1 MESVLAIA
9 RIKELE
15 QENESLRKEV
25 QLTKLRRKV
34 TPHFLF
40 NSLSV
45 AMGLVMQDRKTAV
58 AFLRDLA
65 KMYRYLLS
73 YGNEYAVPIEQ
84 EVEMMEQY
92 FGLMSLRHVDSIRL
106 NITPEVRKAKGYGIP
121 PLSLQGLLENAIRHN
136 AHSKKQPLN
145 VTLDVRDGYLI
156 MQNNIMPLVAV
167 GESTKMGLA
176 YITESVRLLY
186 DREIKVENDGNT
198 FTVMIPLVKE

>member
-1 MESVLAIA
+1 MESVQAIA

-15 QENESLRKEV
+15 QENENLKKEV

-92 FGLMSLRHVDSIRL
+92 YGLMRLRHVDSIRL

-186 DREIKVENDGNT
+186 NQEIKIENDGNT
-198 FTVMIPLVKE
+198 FTVMIPLVK

>member
-1 MESVLAIA
+1 MESVQAIA

-15 QENESLRKEV
+15 QENESLKKEV

-186 DREIKVENDGNT
+186 DREIKIENNGET

>member
-1 MESVLAIA
+1 MESVQAIA

-92 FGLMSLRHVDSIRL
+92 YGLMRLRHVDSIRL

-136 AHSKKQPLN
+136 AHSKKQPLD

-186 DREIKVENDGNT
+186 NQEIKIENDGNT

>member
-1 MESVLAIA
+1 MESVQAIA

-186 DREIKVENDGNT
+186 DREIKIENDGNT
-198 FTVMIPLVKE
+198 FTVMIPLVKA

>member
-1 MESVLAIA
+1 MESVQAIA

-186 DREIKVENDGNT
+186 DREIKIENNGET

>member
-1 MESVLAIA
+1 MESVQAIA

-15 QENESLRKEV
+15 QENESLKKEV

-186 DREIKVENDGNT
+186 DREIKIENDGNT
-198 FTVMIPLVKE
+198 FTVMIPLVKA

>member
-1 MESVLAIA
+1 MELEQAIA

-92 FGLMSLRHVDSIRL
+92 YGLMRLRHVDSIRL
-106 NITPEVRKAKGYGIP
+106 NITPEVRKTKSYGIP
-121 PLSLQGLLENAIRHN
+121 SLSLQGLLENAIRHN
-136 AHSKKQPLN
+136 AHSKKQPLE
-145 VTLDVRDGYLI
+145 VTLDIRDGYLV

-186 DREIKVENDGNT
+186 DREIKIENDGNT
-198 FTVMIPLVKE
+198 FTVMIPLVQ

>member
-1 MESVLAIA
+1 MESVQAIA

-58 AFLRDLA
+58 AFLRNLA

-92 FGLMSLRHVDSIRL
+92 YGLMSLRHVDSIRL
-106 NITPEVRKAKGYGIP
+106 NITPEVRKAKGYGIL

-136 AHSKKQPLN
+136 AHSKKQPLD
-145 VTLDVRDGYLI
+145 VTLDIRDGYLV

-186 DREIKVENDGNT
+186 NQDIKIENDGNT

>member
-1 MESVLAIA
+1 MESVQAIA

-45 AMGLVMQDRKTAV
+45 AMVLEMPDRKPAV

-65 KMYRYLLS
+65 RMDRYLLS

-84 EVEMMEQY
+84 QVEMMEQY
-92 FGLMSLRHVDSIRL
+92 YGLMRLRHVDSIRL

-136 AHSKKQPLN
+136 AHSKKQPLD

-186 DREIKVENDGNT
+186 NQEIKIENDGNT

>member
-1 MESVLAIA
+1 MESVQAIA

-15 QENESLRKEV
+15 QENENLRKEV

-92 FGLMSLRHVDSIRL
+92 YGLMSLRHVDSIRL

-136 AHSKKQPLN
+136 AHSKKQPLD

-186 DREIKVENDGNT
+186 NQEIKIENDGNT

>member
-1 MESVLAIA
+1 MESVQAIA

-15 QENESLRKEV
+15 QENESLKKEV

-186 DREIKVENDGNT
+186 DREIKIENDGNT

>member
-1 MESVLAIA
+1 
-9 RIKELE
+9 
-15 QENESLRKEV
+15 
-25 QLTKLRRKV
+25 
-34 TPHFLF
+34 
-40 NSLSV
+40 
-45 AMGLVMQDRKTAV
+45 MQDRKTAV

-106 NITPEVRKAKGYGIP
+106 NITPEVRKAKGYGIQ

-186 DREIKVENDGNT
+186 DREIKIENNGET
-198 FTVMIPLVKE
+198 FTVMIPLVKA

>member
-1 MESVLAIA
+1 MESVQAIA

-40 NSLSV
+40 NSLNV

-92 FGLMSLRHVDSIRL
+92 YGLMRLRHVDSIRL

-145 VTLDVRDGYLI
+145 VTLDVRDGYLV

-186 DREIKVENDGNT
+186 NQEIKIENDGNT

>member
-1 MESVLAIA
+1 MESVQAIA

-92 FGLMSLRHVDSIRL
+92 YGLMRLRHVDSIRL

-186 DREIKVENDGNT
+186 NQEIKIENDGNT
-198 FTVMIPLVKE
+198 FTVMIPLVK

>member
-1 MESVLAIA
+1 MESVQAIA

-15 QENESLRKEV
+15 QENENLKKEV

-92 FGLMSLRHVDSIRL
+92 YGLMRLRHVDSIRL

-136 AHSKKQPLN
+136 AHSKKQPLD

-186 DREIKVENDGNT
+186 NQEIKIENDGNT

>member
-1 MESVLAIA
+1 MELEQAIA

-15 QENESLRKEV
+15 QENESLKKEV

-92 FGLMSLRHVDSIRL
+92 FELMSLRHVDSIRL

-145 VTLDVRDGYLI
+145 ITLDIRDGYLV

-176 YITESVRLLY
+176 NITESVRLLY
-186 DREIKVENDGNT
+186 NQDIKIENDGNT
-198 FTVMIPLVKE
+198 FTVMIPLVKA

>member
-1 MESVLAIA
+1 MESVQAIA

-186 DREIKVENDGNT
+186 NQDIKVENDGNT

>member
-1 MESVLAIA
+1 MESVQAIA

-15 QENESLRKEV
+15 QENENLKKEM

-92 FGLMSLRHVDSIRL
+92 YGLMSLRHVDSIRL

-186 DREIKVENDGNT
+186 DREIKIENDGNT

>member
-1 MESVLAIA
+1 MELEQAIA
-9 RIKELE
+9 RINELE
-15 QENESLRKEV
+15 QENESLKKEV
-25 QLTKLRRKV
+25 QLTKLRRRV

-92 FGLMSLRHVDSIRL
+92 FGLMRLRHVDSIRL

-186 DREIKVENDGNT
+186 DREIKIENDGNT
-198 FTVMIPLVKE
+198 FTVMIPLVKA

>member
-1 MESVLAIA
+1 MESVQAIA

-92 FGLMSLRHVDSIRL
+92 YGLMSLRHVDSIRL

-136 AHSKKQPLN
+136 AHSKKQPLD
-145 VTLDVRDGYLI
+145 VTLDIRDGYLV

-198 FTVMIPLVKE
+198 FTVMIPLVQ

>member
-1 MESVLAIA
+1 
-9 RIKELE
+9 
-15 QENESLRKEV
+15 
-25 QLTKLRRKV
+25 
-34 TPHFLF
+34 
-40 NSLSV
+40 
-45 AMGLVMQDRKTAV
+45 MGLVMQDRKTAV

-136 AHSKKQPLN
+136 AHSKKQPLD

-186 DREIKVENDGNT
+186 NQEIKIENDGNT
-198 FTVMIPLVKE
+198 FTVMIPLVKA

>member
-1 MESVLAIA
+1 MESVQAIA

-186 DREIKVENDGNT
+186 DREIKIENDGNT
-198 FTVMIPLVKE
+198 FTVMIPLVQ

>member
-1 MESVLAIA
+1 MESVQAIA

-25 QLTKLRRKV
+25 QLTRLRRKV

-58 AFLRDLA
+58 AFLRNLA

-92 FGLMSLRHVDSIRL
+92 YGLMSLRHVDSIRL

-145 VTLDVRDGYLI
+145 VTLDVRDGYLV

-186 DREIKVENDGNT
+186 NQDIKVENDGNT
-198 FTVMIPLVKE
+198 FTVMIPLVKA

>member
-1 MESVLAIA
+1 MESVQAIA

-186 DREIKVENDGNT
+186 DREIKIENNGET
-198 FTVMIPLVKE
+198 FTVMIPLVKA

>member
-1 MESVLAIA
+1 MESVQAIA

-15 QENESLRKEV
+15 QENENLKKEV

-58 AFLRDLA
+58 AFLRNLA

-92 FGLMSLRHVDSIRL
+92 YGLMSLRHVDSIRL

-145 VTLDVRDGYLI
+145 VTLDIRDGYLV

-186 DREIKVENDGNT
+186 NQDIKVENDGNT

>member
-1 MESVLAIA
+1 MESVQAIA

-186 DREIKVENDGNT
+186 DRENKIENDGET

>member
-1 MESVLAIA
+1 MELEQAIA

-15 QENESLRKEV
+15 QENESLKKEV

-92 FGLMSLRHVDSIRL
+92 YGLMRLRHVDSIRL
-106 NITPEVRKAKGYGIP
+106 NITPEVRKTKGYCIP
-121 PLSLQGLLENAIRHN
+121 SLSLQGLLENAIRHN
-136 AHSKKQPLN
+136 AHSKKQPLE
-145 VTLDVRDGYLI
+145 VTLDIRDGYLV

-186 DREIKVENDGNT
+186 DREIKIENDGNT
-198 FTVMIPLVKE
+198 FTVMIPLVQ

>member
-1 MESVLAIA
+1 MELEQAIA
-9 RIKELE
+9 RINELE
-15 QENESLRKEV
+15 QENENLKKEV
-25 QLTKLRRKV
+25 QVTKLRRRV

-58 AFLRDLA
+58 AFLRDLV

-106 NITPEVRKAKGYGIP
+106 NITPEVRKTKGYGIP

-186 DREIKVENDGNT
+186 DREIKIENNGET
-198 FTVMIPLVKE
+198 FTVMIPLVQ

>member
-1 MESVLAIA
+1 MESVQAIA

-15 QENESLRKEV
+15 QENENLKKEV

-92 FGLMSLRHVDSIRL
+92 YGLMRLRHVDSIRL

-136 AHSKKQPLN
+136 AHSKKQPLD

-186 DREIKVENDGNT
+186 NQDIKVENDGNT
-198 FTVMIPLVKE
+198 FTVMIPLVKA

>member
-1 MESVLAIA
+1 MESVQAIA

-92 FGLMSLRHVDSIRL
+92 YGLMSLRHVDSIRL

-136 AHSKKQPLN
+136 AHSKKQPLD
-145 VTLDVRDGYLI
+145 VKLDVRDGYLV

-186 DREIKVENDGNT
+186 NQDIKVENDGNT

>member
-1 MESVLAIA
+1 MESVQAIA

-15 QENESLRKEV
+15 QENENLKKEM

-92 FGLMSLRHVDSIRL
+92 YGLMSLRHVDSIRL

-136 AHSKKQPLN
+136 AHSKKQPLD

-186 DREIKVENDGNT
+186 NQEIKIENDGNT
-198 FTVMIPLVKE
+198 FTVMIPLVK

>member
-1 MESVLAIA
+1 MELEQAIA
-9 RIKELE
+9 RINELE
-15 QENESLRKEV
+15 QENESLKKEV
-25 QLTKLRRKV
+25 QLTTLRRRV

-186 DREIKVENDGNT
+186 DREIKIENDGNT
-198 FTVMIPLVKE
+198 FTVMIPLVQ

>member
-1 MESVLAIA
+1 MELEQAIA
-9 RIKELE
+9 RIKELQ
-15 QENESLRKEV
+15 QENENLKKEV

-92 FGLMSLRHVDSIRL
+92 YGLMRLRHVDSIRL
-106 NITPEVRKAKGYGIP
+106 NITPEVRRMKGYGIP

-186 DREIKVENDGNT
+186 GREIKIENDGNM
-198 FTVMIPLVKE
+198 FTVMIPLVR

>member
-1 MESVLAIA
+1 MESVQAIA

-92 FGLMSLRHVDSIRL
+92 YGLMSLRHVDSIRL

-136 AHSKKQPLN
+136 AHSKKQPLD
-145 VTLDVRDGYLI
+145 VTLDIRDGYLI

-186 DREIKVENDGNT
+186 NQEIKIENDGNT

>member
-1 MESVLAIA
+1 MESVQAIA

-156 MQNNIMPLVAV
+156 MQNNIMPLVAG

-186 DREIKVENDGNT
+186 DREIKIENDGET

>member
-1 MESVLAIA
+1 MESVQAIA

-186 DREIKVENDGNT
+186 NQEIKIENDGNT
-198 FTVMIPLVKE
+198 FTVMIPLVK

>member
-1 MESVLAIA
+1 MESVQAIA

-186 DREIKVENDGNT
+186 NQDIKVENDGNT
-198 FTVMIPLVKE
+198 FTVMIPLVQ

>member
-1 MESVLAIA
+1 MESVQAIA
-9 RIKELE
+9 KIKELE
-15 QENESLRKEV
+15 QENENLKKEV

-92 FGLMSLRHVDSIRL
+92 YGLMRLRHVDSIRL

-136 AHSKKQPLN
+136 AHSKKQPLD
-145 VTLDVRDGYLI
+145 VTLDVRDGYLV

-186 DREIKVENDGNT
+186 NQEIKIENDGNT
-198 FTVMIPLVKE
+198 FTVMIPLVQ

>member
-1 MESVLAIA
+1 MESVQAIA

-15 QENESLRKEV
+15 QENENLKKEV

-186 DREIKVENDGNT
+186 NQEIKIENDGNT
-198 FTVMIPLVKE
+198 FTVMIPLVK